1 VIALSRTC
9 SLADFPACIS
19 VAAWQ
24 QQLAAQAWSEWQ
36 KESHVRTREPSLCV
50 NWSGCPFD
58 APGPTAIY
66 QYRHD
71 PGNGVARARLPAV
84 YGLNVLDH
92 IEAPVK
98 FLSEAA
104 TVLRAGGLLLVTY
117 AFWDAE
123 GPDTTDGASD
133 RRRIYDVTSQK
144 KLLAE
149 ARRIG
154 FTPFGGID
162 WTYHGNML
170 GDHTL
175 ASLVLTRR
183 A

>member
-1 VIALSRTC
+1 MMLSRTC
-9 SLADFPACIS
+9 ALSDFENCVS

-24 QQLAAQAWSEWQ
+24 QDLATLAWQTWEAA
-36 KESHVRTREPSLCV
+36 SHVRTREPSLCV
-50 NWSGCPFD
+50 NWSGVPFD

-66 QYRHD
+66 QYRHEN
-71 PGNGVARARLPAV
+71 GNGVARARLPAV

-98 FLSEAA
+98 FVSDAA
-104 TVLRAGGLLLVTY
+104 AVLRAGGLLVLTY

-123 GPDTTDGASD
+123 GDDTTEGAAD
-133 RRRIYDVTSQK
+133 RRRIYSATSQK
-144 KLLAE
+144 KLIAE

-154 FTPFGGID
+154 FRCFGGVD
-162 WTYHGNML
+162 WRYHGNVL

-175 ASLVLTRR
+175 ASLVLVRR